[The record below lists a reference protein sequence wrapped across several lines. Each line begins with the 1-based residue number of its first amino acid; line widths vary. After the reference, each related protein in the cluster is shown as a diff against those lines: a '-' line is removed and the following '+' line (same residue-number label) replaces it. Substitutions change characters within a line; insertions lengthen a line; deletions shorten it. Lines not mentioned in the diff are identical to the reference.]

1 MVLVDKA
8 EAARRLGVSVDTVER
23 RLKRGALQGQQEAR
37 GNGWR
42 WLIEVPEDAP
52 ASAPA
57 TNGDTPA
64 VAPAEVTLVAT
75 LQEQVTNL
83 QEHIRVMNQALS
95 SRDNLVSELTVV
107 IRQQQ
112 IMLPAPE
119 ARRRRW
125 WQIFRS

>member
-8 EAARRLGVSVDTVER
+8 QAARRLGVSVDTVER
-23 RLKRGALQGQQEAR
+23 RLKRGDLQGQQEAR

-42 WLIEVPEDAP
+42 WLIEVPEP
-52 ASAPA
+52 APA

-64 VAPAEVTLVAT
+64 VAPAEVVLVAT
-75 LQEQVTNL
+75 LQGQVANL
-83 QEHIRVMNQALS
+83 QEQLRVMNQALS

-112 IMLPAPE
+112 TMLPAPE

>member
-23 RLKRGALQGQQEAR
+23 RLKRGDLQGQQEAR

-52 ASAPA
+52 A

-64 VAPAEVTLVAT
+64 VAPAEVALVAT
-75 LQEQVTNL
+75 LQGQVTNL
-83 QEHIRVMNQALS
+83 QEQLRVMNQALS

-112 IMLPAPE
+112 TMLPAPE